1 MCVRV
6 RVRVRVCVRVVYV
19 QAMNL
24 LQKEQLYL
32 DCCASWNVEKK
43 QLISDDEFEDLK
55 SDLTFEGSQ
64 VS

>member
-1 MCVRV
+1 
-6 RVRVRVCVRVVYV
+6 VYV

-64 VS
+64 VC